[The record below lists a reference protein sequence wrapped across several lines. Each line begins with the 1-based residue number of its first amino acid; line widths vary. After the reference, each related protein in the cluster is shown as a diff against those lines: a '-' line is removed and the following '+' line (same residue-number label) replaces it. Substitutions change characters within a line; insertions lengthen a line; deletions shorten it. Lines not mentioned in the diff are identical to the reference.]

1 MLFTKTINKGAKWS
15 ANIGKGKLMKFTA
28 LEEGAN
34 ISLLIYNSR
43 DLTER
48 YNMPDTLKEQHTSHL
63 TKGNVLV
70 SDNGRVLASIVEDT
84 LGWHDTICGYITKEE
99 VENKYG
105 KTTYQ
110 ELRNDWLRNGEENF
124 AIELV
129 RNGLG
134 LRDLAPGVNLFSKVY
149 CDENGTMN
157 FSKEHCKKGDSI
169 TLRTEMDV
177 LIILSNTP
185 NPLDESKEYPSVPVK
200 FQVSEAETVK
210 EDDYCVNYRPEN
222 KRAFENTWEYYALL

>member
-1 MLFTKTINKGAKWS
+1 MVFTKTINKGAKWS

-28 LEEGAN
+28 LEDSAN
-34 ISLLIYNSR
+34 ISLLIFNSK
-43 DLTER
+43 DLTEK
-48 YNMPDTLKEQHTSHL
+48 YNMTDTLKEQHTSHL
-63 TKGNVLV
+63 KKGNVLM
-70 SDNGRVLASIVEDT
+70 SDNGRILASIVEDT

-110 ELRNDWLRNGEENF
+110 EFRNDWLRSGEENF
-124 AIELV
+124 AIELI

-134 LRDLAPGVNLFSKVY
+134 LRDLAPGINLFSKVY
-149 CDENGTMN
+149 CDENGNMN
-157 FSKEHCKKGDSI
+157 FCIEHCKKGDSI

-200 FQVSEAETVK
+200 LEVLNAEPVK
-210 EDDYCVNYRPEN
+210 EDDFCVNYRREN
-222 KRAFENTWEYYALL
+222 KRAFENTWEYYTLL